1 MRTLIVTL
9 LFTIVATG
17 TVHQPKWKTFSS
29 PDGSFSVLFPDNPT
43 ENKQTLNTA
52 AGPINSAMYIS
63 KDDNATN
70 YMVGYTDYPEANIKQ
85 VQPDKMF
92 DGGRDRLIASEKGK
106 LITQSTITLAEYP
119 GRAITVE
126 MPDGLIVTARLYL
139 VKNRFYQLLAET
151 KRTKEDAEKIA
162 SFLDSFK
169 LADGKKA

>member
-1 MRTLIVTL
+1 
-9 LFTIVATG
+9 
-17 TVHQPKWKTFSS
+17 
-29 PDGSFSVLFPDNPT
+29 
-43 ENKQTLNTA
+43 
-52 AGPINSAMYIS
+52 
-63 KDDNATN
+63 
-70 YMVGYTDYPEANIKQ
+70 
-85 VQPDKMF
+85 MF